1 MNVVEARS
9 PPFQRLTWETTCDRV
24 ANGRGL
30 DHTSVPS
37 PLHSGVLGLW
47 LRAQFRS
54 SSCLAAECNRDS
66 VVKSVAALCK
76 QLPLAV
82 IAISVL

>member
-1 MNVVEARS
+1 MIALQMGVDWIT
-9 PPFQRLTWETTCDRV
+9 RLYQ
-24 ANGRGL
+24 AL
-30 DHTSVPS
+30 FI
-37 PLHSGVLGLW
+37 LGVLGLW

-76 QLPLAV
+76 QLLLAV